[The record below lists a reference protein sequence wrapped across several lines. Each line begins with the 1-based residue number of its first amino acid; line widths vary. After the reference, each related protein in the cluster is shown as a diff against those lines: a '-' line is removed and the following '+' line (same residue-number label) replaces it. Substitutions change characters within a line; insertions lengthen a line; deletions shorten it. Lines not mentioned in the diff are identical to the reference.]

1 MAILFKNTK
10 DLEGKID
17 NFLDLIV
24 KGGFLFRQG
33 VKYYLEGETEE
44 FEKRIISIDKT
55 ETDADNLRREIET
68 RLYAETLIPESRGD
82 VLGILEGCDK
92 VLNLT
97 AETLMQF
104 STEIPFI
111 LPEVKEKYLD
121 LTDISISALEEMV
134 TAVRAYFRDINKVR
148 DHITKVQLYESES
161 DKIAF
166 KIKHIVFRTDIEL
179 SKKIH
184 MRYFALHIE
193 TIADEAEDLC
203 DRLSIAAIK
212 RYI

>member
-33 VKYYLEGETEE
+33 VKYYLEGETDE
-44 FEKRIISIDKT
+44 FEKRISSIDKT

-111 LPEVKEKYLD
+111 LPEVKDKYLD

-166 KIKHIVFRTDIEL
+166 KIKHVVFRTDIEL
-179 SKKIH
+179 SQKIH

-212 RYI
+212 RYV

>member
-33 VKYYLEGETEE
+33 VKYYLEGETDE
-44 FEKRIISIDKT
+44 FEKRITSIDKT

-111 LPEVKEKYLD
+111 LPEVKDKYLD
-121 LTDISISALEEMV
+121 LTDTSISALEEMV

-161 DKIAF
+161 DQIAF

-212 RYI
+212 RYV

>member
-10 DLEGKID
+10 DLEAKID

-24 KGGFLFRQG
+24 KGGFLFKQG
-33 VKYYLEGETEE
+33 MKYFLDGDAEE
-44 FEKRIISIDKT
+44 FEKRISSIDKT
-55 ETDADNLRREIET
+55 ESDADNLRREIET

-92 VLNLT
+92 VLNIT
-97 AETLMQF
+97 TETLMQF
-104 STEIPFI
+104 STEIPDI
-111 LPEVKEKYLD
+111 IPEVKPKYLD
-121 LTDISISALEEMV
+121 LTDASVAAMEEMV
-134 TAVRAYFRDINKVR
+134 SAVRSYFKDITKVR

-166 KIKHIVFRTDIEL
+166 KIKHIVFRKDIQL

-193 TIADEAEDLC
+193 SIADEAEDLC